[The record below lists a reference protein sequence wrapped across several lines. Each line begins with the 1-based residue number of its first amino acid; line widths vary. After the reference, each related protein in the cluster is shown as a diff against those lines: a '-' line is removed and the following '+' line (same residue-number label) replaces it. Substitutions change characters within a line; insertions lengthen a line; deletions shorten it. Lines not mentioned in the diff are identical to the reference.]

1 MRAAEGIEGIVAKR
15 EDEIRQLRREVDKL
29 GAVASESSNLA
40 GRSAN

>member
-15 EDEIRQLRREVDKL
+15 EGEIRQLRREVDKL
-29 GAVASESSNLA
+29 GAAASDSSNLA